1 MSTFLKK
8 TPILKNAYVIVKR
21 DRCTP
26 AVMQP
31 SSVINIYIYEDS
43 IATIF
48 SALGAIYE
56 LVLRL

>member
-1 MSTFLKK
+1 MSTFFKK

-31 SSVINIYIYEDS
+31 SSVINIYMR
-43 IATIF
+43 IALPQYF
-48 SALGAIYE
+48 PHW
-56 LVLRL
+56 VLYMN